1 MAHIP
6 RLMAGGPPSS
16 LSGGRP
22 AAGTRNIANAEPAAV
37 EELSP
42 QFGLFFDDA
51 NLRFQDYGFLPG
63 QRQREPAHL
72 PSHSRFDTSSQSFA
86 EMYEL
91 AQLSGDVGGPVM
103 SEGAPVFSGP
113 VSQAIAIYETNAR
126 VVSGEINRL
135 GEPLSMQL

>member
-6 RLMAGGPPSS
+6 RLMAAGAPSS

-51 NLRFQDYGFLPG
+51 NLRFQDYGYLPG
-63 QRQREPAHL
+63 QRQREPTLL
-72 PSHSRFDTSSQSFA
+72 PSASRFDTTTQSFA
-86 EMYEL
+86 EIYEL
-91 AQLSGDVGGPVM
+91 AQMSGDVGGPIM
-103 SEGAPVFSGP
+103 SESGP
-113 VSQAIAIYETNAR
+113 VFARPVAQAIGIYETNAR
-126 VVSGEINRL
+126 VVAGENNQL
-135 GEPLSMQL
+135 GESLSIQL